1 MPGHT
6 IYRPENLNPFSKEKP
21 LPVVAWGNGGCAN
34 SSQMHANFLVEIASQ
49 GFLVVAI
56 GPFGVSGGA
65 SMQGGG
71 TKSAQLLEALDWATT
86 ENARRDSKYFGKV
99 NPAKFAAAGMS
110 CGGLQALEVS
120 PDRRVTTSIIMNS
133 GVLNT
138 PMPQLSPPK
147 TAPPT
152 GSAPAGPPPK
162 MMMAMPAVG
171 KDTLKRLHAPIFYVI
186 GGEKDIAYPN
196 AVDDFSKI
204 ESVPVAMA
212 NLDVG
217 HGGTYSQPNGGEFG
231 KVHIGGKRRA
241 VVWSVAEAVQARR
254 PDLVLVVLAV
264 EERLVLKLRAGCA
277 DRRVAF
283 SRLRVVFQKGHP
295 FGGRQGGQIHRAQP
309 RGAAAEGPVE
319 RVPLGAGQHAVF
331 VLVPSDDHVLHGP
344 LDVAPVAIEPL
355 AVAAHQVLAIGIEH
369 CAALT
374 VEGRE
379 RLGLPMGDAAVGR
392 LEAEFL
398 PAQSPGERGEKPGVG
413 LGVVPHVVA
422 VAQAATVRRAA
433 SNNDSAPLPARCALF
448 GEFPGLHIVSF
459 SADSNLAYDQH
470 NR

>member
-1 MPGHT
+1 MLRRVCMLICVLGLIATVANAQTAPGGSGPYPAIIEGDPGVPGHT

-56 GPFGVSGGA
+56 GPFGASGGA

-71 TKSAQLLEALDWATT
+71 TKSAQLLEALDWATA
-86 ENARRDSKYFGKV
+86 ENARRDSRYYGKV
-99 NPAKFAAAGMS
+99 NPSKFAAAGMS

-120 PDRRVTTSIIMNS
+120 PDPRVTTSIIMNS

-152 GSAPAGPPPK
+152 GAAPAGPPPK
-162 MMMAMPAVG
+162 MMMSMPAVG

-196 AVDDFSKI
+196 AVDDFAKI

-231 KVHIGGKRRA
+231 KVAGA
-241 VVWSVAEAVQARR
+241 W
-254 PDLVLVVLAV
+254 
-264 EERLVLKLRAGCA
+264 LKWKL
-277 DRRVAF
+277 
-283 SRLRVVFQKGHP
+283 KG
-295 FGGRQGGQIHRAQP
+295 
-309 RGAAAEGPVE
+309 
-319 RVPLGAGQHAVF
+319 
-331 VLVPSDDHVLHGP
+331 D
-344 LDVAPVAIEPL
+344 
-355 AVAAHQVLAIGIEH
+355 
-369 CAALT
+369 
-374 VEGRE
+374 
-379 RLGLPMGDAAVGR
+379 DAAGMMFSGASCG
-392 LEAEFL
+392 LCSDAKWKF
-398 PAQSPGERGEKPGVG
+398 EKKRIP
-413 LGVVPHVVA
+413 
-422 VAQAATVRRAA
+422 
-433 SNNDSAPLPARCALF
+433 
-448 GEFPGLHIVSF
+448 
-459 SADSNLAYDQH
+459 
-470 NR
+470 